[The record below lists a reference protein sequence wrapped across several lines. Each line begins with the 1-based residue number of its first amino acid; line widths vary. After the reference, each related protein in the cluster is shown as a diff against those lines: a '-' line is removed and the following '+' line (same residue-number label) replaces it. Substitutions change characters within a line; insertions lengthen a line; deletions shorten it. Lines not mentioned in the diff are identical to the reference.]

1 MANEPPVLLADE
13 PTGNLDTKN
22 ADEVMSLMLEMIEAN
37 NSTMCLITH
46 DESLAKQIA
55 DRVIVLRDGKLVSS

>member
-22 ADEVMSLMLEMIEAN
+22 AAEVMGLMLEMIEAN

-55 DRVIVLRDGKLVSS
+55 DRVIVLQDGKLISS